1 MTPLAWP
8 VESVHT
14 VGVAGTLLTEDEIA
28 ELLAEHP
35 QWRRDGNKL
44 VRSYEFADFIE
55 AFGFMA
61 KVALVSEKLFHHPE
75 WSNVYNRV
83 DIAITDHA
91 AGGISNNDLAW
102 IERVERL
109 DT

>member
-1 MTPLAWP
+1 MT
-8 VESVHT
+8 
-14 VGVAGTLLTEDEIA
+14 GTLLTNDEIA
-28 ELLAEHP
+28 ELLAGYPE
-35 QWRRDGNKL
+35 WRRDGDRL
-44 VRSYEFADFIE
+44 RRSFEFADFIE
-55 AFGFMA
+55 AFSFMA

-91 AGGISNNDLAW
+91 AGGISSNDRTW

-109 DT
+109 NH

>member
-1 MTPLAWP
+1 M
-8 VESVHT
+8 
-14 VGVAGTLLTEDEIA
+14 GVARTLLTDDEIA
-28 ELLAEHP
+28 ELLERFGE
-35 QWRRDGNKL
+35 WRRDGNKL
-44 VRSYEFADFIE
+44 VRSYEFADFVE

-83 DIAITDHA
+83 DVAITDHA
-91 AGGISNNDLAW
+91 AGGISDNDRSW

-109 DT
+109 SP

>member
-1 MTPLAWP
+1 MQ
-8 VESVHT
+8 T
-14 VGVAGTLLTEDEIA
+14 VGVARTLLTDDEIA
-28 ELLAEHP
+28 ELLERFGE
-35 QWRRDGNKL
+35 WRRDGNKL
-44 VRSYEFADFIE
+44 VRSYEFADFVE

-83 DIAITDHA
+83 DVAITDHA
-91 AGGISNNDLAW
+91 AGGISDNDRSW

-109 DT
+109 SP

>member
-1 MTPLAWP
+1 MLGQ
-8 VESVHT
+8 T
-14 VGVAGTLLTEDEIA
+14 VAMARTLLAEDEIA
-28 ELLAEHP
+28 DLLAEFP
-35 QWRRDGNKL
+35 EWRRDGDRL
-44 VRSYEFADFIE
+44 RRSFEFADFVE

-91 AGGISNNDLAW
+91 AGGISNNDRTW
-102 IERVERL
+102 IERVEQL
-109 DT
+109 S